1 MDLGLEGRVAMV
13 TGAASGI
20 GAAAARALAAE
31 GCDVALVDRAG
42 AAATAAAVQSAGR
55 RALEIET
62 DVCDHAGAVAAVERT
77 VRELGRLDVLVCSA
91 GITRDAVLRRMSE
104 PQWDEVIEVNLKGVF
119 NYNRAA
125 AAVFERAKAGAIVN
139 VASINGLRG
148 KLGQSNYAASKGG
161 VIAFSKS
168 LARELG
174 RFHVTVNVVAPG
186 MVLTDMMRALPAD
199 VIERAIDETATG
211 RLGTPEECGTLI
223 AYLCSARAT
232 HITGE
237 VVKIDGGQYM

>member
-1 MDLGLEGRVAMV
+1 MDLGLGGTVAMV
-13 TGAASGI
+13 TGAAAGI

-31 GCDVALVDRAG
+31 GCDVALVDLRG
-42 AAATAAAVQSAGR
+42 AAATAAAVQKAGR
-55 RALEIET
+55 RALEIEA
-62 DVCDHAGAVAAVERT
+62 DVRDHAAAARAIERT
-77 VRELGRLDVLVCSA
+77 VEGLGRLDALVCSA
-91 GITRDAVLRRMSE
+91 GITRDAVIGRMSE
-104 PQWDEVIEVNLKGVF
+104 GHWDQVIEVNLKGVF

-125 AAVFERAKAGAIVN
+125 AALFERRKRGAIVN

-148 KLGQSNYAASKGG
+148 KHGQSNYAASKGG

-186 MVLTDMMRALPAD
+186 MVLTDMVRGLPQD
-199 VIERAIDETATG
+199 VIQRAIDETATG
-211 RLGTPEECGTLI
+211 RLGTPEECGDLI
-223 AYLCSARAT
+223 AFLCSTRAE

-237 VVKIDGGQYM
+237 VIQIDGGQYM

>member
-1 MDLGLEGRVAMV
+1 MDMGLSGRVAMV

-20 GAAAARALAAE
+20 GAAAARALAHE
-31 GCDVALVDRAG
+31 GCDLALVDLEG
-42 AAATAAAVQSAGR
+42 AAGTAAAVHGAGR
-55 RALEIET
+55 RALEIAA
-62 DVCDHAGAVAAVERT
+62 DVRDPAGAADAVART
-77 VRELGRLDVLVCSA
+77 VAGLGRIDVLVCSA
-91 GITRDAVLRRMSE
+91 GVTRDAVIGKLTEDR
-104 PQWDEVIEVNLKGVF
+104 WDEVVDVNLKGVYL
-119 NYNRAA
+119 YNRAA
-125 AAVFERAKAGAIVN
+125 AAVFERQKRGAIVN

-148 KLGQSNYAASKGG
+148 KHGQSNYAASKGG

-186 MVLTDMMRALPAD
+186 MVLTAMMRDLPQD
-199 VIERAIDETATG
+199 VIERAVDETATG
-211 RLGTPEECGTLI
+211 RLGTPEECGDLI
-223 AYLCSARAT
+223 VFLCSERAA

>member
-1 MDLGLEGRVAMV
+1 MDLGLTGKVAMV

-31 GCDVALVDRAG
+31 GCDLALVDLRG
-42 AAATAAAVQSAGR
+42 AAETAEAERGTGR
-55 RALEIET
+55 RALEIEA
-62 DVCDHAGAVAAVERT
+62 DVRDTAGAGRAVDRAVET
-77 VRELGRLDVLVCSA
+77 FGRLDALVCSA
-91 GITRDAVLRRMSE
+91 GITRDAVIGKLTEDR
-104 PQWDEVIEVNLKGVF
+104 WDEVIEVNLKGVYH
-119 NYNRAA
+119 YNRAA
-125 AAVFERAKAGAIVN
+125 AAVFERAKGGAIVN

-148 KLGQSNYAASKGG
+148 KHGQSNYAASKGG

-186 MVLTDMMRALPAD
+186 MVLTDMMRSLPQD

-211 RLGTPEECGTLI
+211 RLGTPAECGDLI
-223 AYLCSARAT
+223 AFLCSPRAA

>member
-1 MDLGLEGRVAMV
+1 MDLGLSGTVAMV
-13 TGAASGI
+13 TGAAAGI

-31 GCDVALVDRAG
+31 GCDIALVDVRGAG
-42 AAATAAAVQSAGR
+42 STAEDVRMAGR
-55 RALEIET
+55 RALDLT
-62 DVCDHAGAVAAVERT
+62 ADVRDHAGAARAVDRAVA
-77 VRELGRLDVLVCSA
+77 ELGRLDVLVCSA
-91 GITRDAVLRRMSE
+91 GITRDAVIGKMTEDR
-104 PQWDEVIEVNLKGVF
+104 WDEVIEVNLKGTF

-125 AAVFERAKAGAIVN
+125 AALFERQKRGAIVN

-148 KLGQSNYAASKGG
+148 KHAQSNYAASKGG

-186 MVLTDMMRALPAD
+186 MVLTDMVRGLPQD

-211 RLGTPEECGTLI
+211 RLCTPDECAGLI
-223 AYLCSARAT
+223 AFLCSPRAG

-237 VVKIDGGQYM
+237 VVQIDGGQYM